1 MVDKFKDNV
10 PGYPGIYVTK
20 DGRIRSNRSKRWLK
34 PSIGSNSKRCG
45 SYKYLRVN
53 VRPSD
58 KDHCTRTK
66 ISKLVALAWVPN
78 PKPEEYNVVMHLDNN
93 PLNNYYKNLKWG
105 TMAMNNE
112 QCRLEGRSPVACS
125 GDININRK
133 VSLKQEAEIRIRFR
147 KGRKALIDSL
157 ASEYNLSIGGIKK
170 ILSKHNI
177 TYGT

>member
-1 MVDKFKDNV
+1 MTHIDKYNDNIPGW
-10 PGYPGIYVTK
+10 PGYYISKHGHLYTSKYVK
-20 DGRIRSNRSKRWLK
+20 DRWYRVRGHIHKGRLQVKLKDHGRSKQ
-34 PSIGSNSKRCG
+34 GG
-45 SYKYLRVN
+45 
-53 VRPSD
+53 
-58 KDHCTRTK
+58 
-66 ISKLVALAWVPN
+66 ISRLVALAWVPN

-133 VSLKQEAEIRIRFR
+133 VSLKQEAEIMVRFR